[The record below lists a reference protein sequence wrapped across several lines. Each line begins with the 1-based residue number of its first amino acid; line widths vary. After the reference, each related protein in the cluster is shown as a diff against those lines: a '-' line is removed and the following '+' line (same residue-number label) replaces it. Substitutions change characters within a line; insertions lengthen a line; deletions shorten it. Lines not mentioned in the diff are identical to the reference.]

1 MREAMRS
8 CQACAEGIWLVL
20 PPAAEK
26 ILGELQRQYP
36 GLKVLL
42 QPKNMGKG
50 AALRRGIQEATGDFV
65 VIQDADLEYDPAD
78 YPALLFGNYMFGG
91 GFLNS
96 RLASRIRVKDGLSYG
111 IGSSFSAKSDDKD
124 GQLQVF
130 AIAAPQNV
138 AKVEADF
145 KEELD
150 KVLKDGFTQKEMDAD
165 RSGWLQAQQ
174 VSRAEDGSLVQILAT
189 RDLDD
194 RKMAWDEDLEKHVT
208 ALTPDDVAAAFRR
221 NLDPSRVTIVKAGDF
236 KKAAGTK

>member
-1 MREAMRS
+1 VKKAVS
-8 CQACAEGIWLVL
+8 DLFGTWKS
-20 PPAAEK
+20 PAKFEK
-26 ILGELQRQYP
+26 VKTGFQSITPVNESIETPDKANAVFLAGERVNLSD
-36 GLKVLL
+36 K
-42 QPKNMGKG
+42 
-50 AALRRGIQEATGDFV
+50 D
-65 VIQDADLEYDPAD
+65 AD
-78 YPALLFGNYMFGG
+78 YPAMLFGNYMLGG

-150 KVLKDGFTQKEMDAD
+150 KALKEGFTQKEMDAD

-174 VSRAEDGSLVQILAT
+174 VRRADDGALVQILAT
-189 RDLDD
+189 RDLDE
-194 RKMAWDEDLEKHVT
+194 RKMAWDEELEKHVT
-208 ALTPDDVAAAFRR
+208 ALTPDDVVAAFRR
-221 NLDPSRVTIVKAGDF
+221 NLDPSRVSIVKAGDF